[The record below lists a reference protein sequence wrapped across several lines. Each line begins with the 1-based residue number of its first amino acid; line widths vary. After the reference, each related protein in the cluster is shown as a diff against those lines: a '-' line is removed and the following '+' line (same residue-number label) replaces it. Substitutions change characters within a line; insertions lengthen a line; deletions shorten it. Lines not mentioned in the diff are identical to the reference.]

1 MQPEQQPVTPP
12 SPPAAA
18 PSRKPGSVQTIAI
31 VTLVSGV
38 LNCIL
43 GPSLIIATFFIWTL
57 PAAFSIV
64 VGIMEIIYASKLL
77 ADPVK
82 VTRPA
87 KHIAIMEIVN
97 MVNGSITSL
106 AAGIVALVLY
116 NSDDVRAFFARLGGG
131 PGPAA

>member
-1 MQPEQQPVTPP
+1 MQSEQQPVTPAP
-12 SPPAAA
+12 VTSAA
-18 PSRKPGSVQTIAI
+18 PPGGKPGSVQTIAI
-31 VTLVSGV
+31 VTLVSGI

-43 GPSLIIATFFIWTL
+43 GVSLIIATFFIWTL
-57 PAAFSIV
+57 PAVYSIV
-64 VGIMEIIYASKLL
+64 VGIMEIVYASKLM

-97 MVNGSITSL
+97 VVNGSVTSL

-131 PGPAA
+131 PGLA